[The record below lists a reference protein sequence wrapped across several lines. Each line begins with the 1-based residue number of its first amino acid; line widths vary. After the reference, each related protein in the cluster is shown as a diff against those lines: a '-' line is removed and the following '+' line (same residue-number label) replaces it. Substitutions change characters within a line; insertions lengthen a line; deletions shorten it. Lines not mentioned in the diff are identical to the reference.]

1 MLERLRQNAES
12 WGIKI
17 AFAIIIVVFVFY
29 FGMGNFNEKKEP
41 VVAYLGGEPI
51 SAREFQKAYED
62 AITAMRRQNP
72 GISAEELNTPQFK
85 QTILGQLVNTKLML
99 GAAKKMG
106 ITVSPAE
113 MRAVISSIPAFKGAG
128 GAFDPAIYKNALAQN
143 HTTPARFEDELKT
156 SQIIQKVQGYASIS
170 GLMTEP
176 EAKGLFEWARETVR
190 MDSVLFPVK
199 GFAEQVKPTEEQL
212 KAHYE
217 AAKDRFKQ
225 PARIRLEYLP
235 VTVAEVAAS
244 QKISDEDVKKQYEA
258 NAEAFK
264 HPAQIHARHIL
275 LLVPPS
281 APQEAVDKA
290 LKEIKDIQAQLKT
303 GASFEA
309 QAKKQSQ
316 APGSAGKGGELP
328 WFSQGA
334 MVKPFEDAAS
344 ALKPGQ
350 VSEPVRTQYG
360 WHLIKLEATRP
371 AGKVSL
377 EDAAADIKKRLAEEK
392 ASEKINE
399 ILDQSMDQIA
409 AGVKLAK
416 IAQGLG
422 LATKKSE
429 MLDMQALQAQFGLK
443 KEAVET
449 LFALAD
455 GAGAKTPLAMEP
467 ARGYLLA
474 EKIEG
479 TPETVLPLDK
489 VRDKVLA
496 EVKAAEGR
504 RLAMQKAQE
513 VLAQLRDPAAQDKT
527 LAGLKGQLKTSAPL
541 DRQTAIAQT
550 GGNPQLLQD
559 LFSAA
564 DKSWFKQPYETP
576 EGVLLVR
583 MNERIPA
590 PADAWEKEKGVW
602 MAQGAQAFRQEIFNS
617 LLQNLRSTA
626 KIEIVRQDLVN

>member
-17 AFAIIIVVFVFY
+17 AFGIIIVVFVFY

-41 VVAYLGGEPI
+41 VVAYVGGEPI

-85 QTILGQLVNTKLML
+85 QTILGQLVNTKLLL

-106 ITVSPAE
+106 VTVSPAE
-113 MRAVISSIPAFKGAG
+113 MRAVISSIPAFKGAN

-143 HTTPARFEDELKT
+143 HTTPARFEEELKT

-170 GLMTEP
+170 ALMTEP
-176 EAKGLFEWARETVR
+176 EARGLFEWARETVR
-190 MDSVLFPVK
+190 MDSVLFPVR
-199 GFAEQVKPTEEQL
+199 GFAEQVKPTEEQI
-212 KAHYE
+212 KAQYE
-217 AAKDRFKQ
+217 ASRDRFKE
-225 PARIRLEYLP
+225 PARIRMEYLP
-235 VTVAEVAAS
+235 VSVAELAAS

-258 NAEAFK
+258 GAETFR
-264 HPAQIHARHIL
+264 HPAQIRARHIL

-281 APQEAVDKA
+281 APQEVADKT
-290 LKEIKDIQAQLKT
+290 LKEIRELQAQLKK

-309 QAKKQSQ
+309 LARKHSQ
-316 APGSAGKGGELP
+316 DPGSAQKGGELP

-334 MVKPFEDAAS
+334 MVKPFEDAAF

-350 VSEPVRTQYG
+350 ISEPVRTQYG
-360 WHLIKLEATRP
+360 WHLIRLEAARP

-377 EDAAADIKKRLAEEK
+377 EEAAAEIKKRLAEEK

-422 LATKKSE
+422 LATRKSE

-443 KEAVET
+443 REAAET

-479 TPETVLPLDK
+479 APETVLPLEK

-496 EVKAAEGR
+496 EVKAQEGR
-504 RLAMQKAQE
+504 KLALRKAQE
-513 VLAQLRDPAAQDKT
+513 VLAQLRDPAAQDKA

-541 DRQTAIAQT
+541 DRQAAIAQT

-559 LFSAA
+559 LFAAA
-564 DKSWFKQPYETP
+564 DKSWFKQAYETP

-583 MNERIPA
+583 LSERIPA
-590 PADAWEKEKGVW
+590 PAEAWDKEKGVW

-617 LLQNLRSTA
+617 LLQNLRSA
-626 KIEIVRQDLVN
+626 VKVEIVRQDLIN